1 MDGTT
6 SNLGPRGSAKWGDAR
21 LAGFQS
27 VPDVLFIKQQALGLD
42 PVDVVVLLNLTLFWW
57 FRDQPPFPRSSIIA
71 QRMGVSARTVQRVF
85 KKLELLGYIRREQW
99 RDADGNIKPAI
110 YLDGLL
116 DALAKAV
123 GSDPILRKRMDD
135 AAALPRAESV
145 ITEDAA
151 PAWRQA
157 S

>member
-6 SNLGPRGSAKWGDAR
+6 TITSGRGSAKWGDAR
-21 LAGFQS
+21 LAGFQP

-42 PVDVVVLLNLTLFWW
+42 PLDVVVLLNLTLFWW

-85 KKLELLGYIRREQW
+85 KKLERLGYIRRGQW
-99 RDADGNIKPAI
+99 RDGNGDTKPAM

-116 DALAKAV
+116 EALAKVA

-135 AAALPRAESV
+135 AGAVLGVENPTEAARRAGVEMS
-145 ITEDAA
+145 
-151 PAWRQA
+151 
-157 S
+157 

>member
-1 MDGTT
+1 MAV
-6 SNLGPRGSAKWGDAR
+6 NFGPRGSAKWGDAR
-21 LAGFQS
+21 LAGFQA

-42 PVDVVVLLNLTLFWW
+42 PLDVVVLLNLTLFWW
-57 FRDQPPFPRSSIIA
+57 FRDQPPFPRSNIIA

-85 KKLELLGYIRREQW
+85 KKLERLGYIRRGQW
-99 RDADGNIKPAI
+99 QNADGEIKPAI

-116 DALAKAV
+116 DALTKAA

-135 AAALPRAESV
+135 AATVPQAESV
-145 ITEDAA
+145 IVEDAP
-151 PAWRQA
+151 PAWRRI